1 VVVLFDADCGFCRWA
16 MAWALRVDR
25 RHLLVAVPIQS
36 ALGAELLDEL
46 APSQRLSAAHVVQE
60 DGRRVSGGAAA
71 AMVLAA
77 LPPTRAL
84 GILARRLPETTER
97 LYAVVAGQRT
107 HLGRLVGR
115 RARGRA
121 DRLVRAASV
130 TTAEDL
136 RTRRG

>member
-1 VVVLFDADCGFCRWA
+1 MLFDADCGFCRWA

-25 RHLLVAVPIQS
+25 RHVLVAVPIQS

-46 APSQRLSAAHVVQE
+46 APSQRLSSAHVVQE
-60 DGRRVSGGAAA
+60 DGRRISGGTAA

-84 GILARRLPETTER
+84 GMLARRLPGTTER

-115 RARGRA
+115 RARRRA

-136 RTRRG
+136 KTRRG